1 MTKEQIAENMTAL
14 ALEIED
20 LENRKKSEMKKYN
33 DEINSKNNRL
43 IYLAHQYADYDKEK
57 EQMEL
62 DFDGKPIAYIGSGE
76 DTDHPDEENKVKIID
91 LREDSDIPEEKEEEE
106 TEENNELAIDELVD
120 APELSN

>member
-1 MTKEQIAENMTAL
+1 
-14 ALEIED
+14 
-20 LENRKKSEMKKYN
+20 MKKYN

-57 EQMEL
+57 DQMEL

-76 DTDHPDEENKVKIID
+76 DT
-91 LREDSDIPEEKEEEE
+91 EEE
-106 TEENNELAIDELVD
+106 TEENNELTIDELVD

>member
-1 MTKEQIAENMTAL
+1 MKMTKEQIAENMTAL

-43 IYLAHQYADYDKEK
+43 IYLAHQYADFDKDK
-57 EQMEL
+57 DQMEL

-76 DTDHPDEENKVKIID
+76 DTDHP
-91 LREDSDIPEEKEEEE
+91 EEKEEEE
-106 TEENNELAIDELVD
+106 TEENNELAIDELVN